1 MKKSRRLQVLVMV
14 GLGVGLL
21 VPGAAPPPASA
32 QTAPPAQAPRPGPP
46 GGMPVEAPRPTV
58 PIDRPLKKAE
68 QPLTAEQ
75 LTKEQFDR
83 LPDTQPIEIKGQR
96 MTAGGIR
103 ANRAKMRQARAE
115 AEAKATAAA
124 AKAQAEFEA
133 DRAKFLQEQ
142 KARLDTENAKVRAEV
157 ARLRQQRPAPAQ
169 SPQLDAIRREA
180 GQLLERSKTASPAE
194 RVQIEQRAAQLR
206 QQLQQ
211 MGHGR

>member
-1 MKKSRRLQVLVMV
+1 MKKSRRVQVLVMV

-46 GGMPVEAPRPTV
+46 TGMPVEAPRPTL
-58 PIDRPLKKAE
+58 PIDRPLKAE
-68 QPLTAEQ
+68 QPLKAER

-83 LPDTQPIEIKGQR
+83 LPATQPIEIKGQR
-96 MTAGGIR
+96 MTAGEI
-103 ANRAKMRQARAE
+103 RAKMRQARAE
-115 AEAKATAAA
+115 AEAKIEAAA
-124 AKAQAEFEA
+124 AKAQTEFEA

-142 KARLDTENAKVRAEV
+142 KARLDAENAKVRAEV
-157 ARLRQQRPAPAQ
+157 GRLRQQRPAPAQ

-194 RVQIEQRAAQLR
+194 RVQIEQRATQIL